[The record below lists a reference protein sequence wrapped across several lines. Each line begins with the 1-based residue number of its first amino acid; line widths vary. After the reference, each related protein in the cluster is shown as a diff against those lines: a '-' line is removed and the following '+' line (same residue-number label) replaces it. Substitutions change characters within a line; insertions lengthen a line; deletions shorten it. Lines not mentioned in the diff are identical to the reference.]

1 MKASA
6 AMKSV
11 QGKRSVACAAARRCA
26 TRTTVMS
33 RTNPLRSNATSSVK
47 KANASSAFFGNS
59 LAVSATTNPRRGR
72 NGRVVTKAM
81 FERFTEKAIKV
92 VMLAQEEVRVFPGLG
107 PRHRTTPPNPATA
120 TVPMASNQH
129 IR

>member
-11 QGKRSVACAAARRCA
+11 QGKRSVACAAARRAA

-47 KANASSAFFGNS
+47 KASAFFGNS

-107 PRHRTTPPNPATA
+107 PRHRTTTPPNPATA

-129 IR
+129 TR